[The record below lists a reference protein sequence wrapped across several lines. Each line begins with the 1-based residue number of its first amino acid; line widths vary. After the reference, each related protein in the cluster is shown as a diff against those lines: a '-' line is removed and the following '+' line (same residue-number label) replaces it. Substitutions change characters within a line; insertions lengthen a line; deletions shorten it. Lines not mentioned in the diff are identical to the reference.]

1 MWTPL
6 YKYYIDDIIIVGDR
20 YHVKCEPHFINITL
34 MTSLYLVIGITF
46 KCEHHIISWRD
57 IPDFS

>member
-20 YHVKCEPHFINITL
+20 YHVKCEPQLYKYYIDDIIIFGDRYHF
-34 MTSLYLVIGITF
+34 
-46 KCEHHIISWRD
+46 
-57 IPDFS
+57 